1 MAKDFN
7 NPQVVESYDAHI
19 RKLIPGY
26 ELVHQQIQAVLNC
39 YVTEDAHVLI
49 IGCGTGYELGYL
61 MALNPTWSFTV
72 TELSENMLNQTRQRV
87 EAAGQLHRV
96 NFVLGSHTAFEEVSC
111 FDAVLS
117 ILVTHFIALSEKT
130 NFLAKAFELLKPQ
143 GIFLSFDL
151 MQTHSN
157 FEQRVLPEFCQ
168 MQGLSAAQAT
178 KMMQRLEDD
187 FELISQQHYQ
197 SLLTEIGFD
206 QIYCF
211 SQIFSY
217 AAYSAFKTSMD

>member
-7 NPQVVESYDAHI
+7 SPQVVESYDAHI

-39 YVTEDAHVLI
+39 YVAEDAHVLI

-117 ILVTHFIALSEKT
+117 ILVTHFIPLSEK
-130 NFLAKAFELLKPQ
+130 NEFLTKAFELLKPQ

-151 MQTHSN
+151 MQTHSR
-157 FEQRVLPEFCQ
+157 FEQHVLPEFCK
-168 MQGLSAAQAT
+168 MQGLSASQAT

-197 SLLTEIGFD
+197 SLLREIGFD
-206 QIYCF
+206 QINCF

-217 AAYSAFKTSMD
+217 AAYCAFKTSMD

>member
-7 NPQVVESYDAHI
+7 SPQVVESYDAHI

-39 YVTEDAHVLI
+39 YVAEDAHVLI

-72 TELSENMLNQTRQRV
+72 TELSENMLNQTRQSV

-96 NFVLGSHTAFEEVSC
+96 KFVLGSHTTFEQASC
-111 FDAVLS
+111 FDAALS
-117 ILVTHFIALSEKT
+117 ILVTHFIALSEK
-130 NFLAKAFELLKPQ
+130 NEFLTKAFELLKPQ

-187 FELISQQHYQ
+187 FELISQQYYQ
-197 SLLTEIGFD
+197 SLLREIGFD
-206 QIYCF
+206 QIHCF

-217 AAYSAFKTSMD
+217 AAYCAFKTSIN

>member
-96 NFVLGSHTAFEEVSC
+96 NFVLGSHTTFEQMSC

-117 ILVTHFIALSEKT
+117 ILVTHFIPLPEKT
-130 NFLAKAFELLKPQ
+130 VFLVKAFELLKPQ

-151 MQTHSN
+151 MQANSN

-168 MQGLSAAQAT
+168 MQGLSAVQAT

-197 SLLTEIGFD
+197 NLLTEIGFD
-206 QIYCF
+206 QIHCF

-217 AAYSAFKTSMD
+217 AAYSAFKTSID

>member
-7 NPQVVESYDAHI
+7 SPQVVESYDAHI

-39 YVTEDAHVLI
+39 YVAEDAHVLI

-72 TELSENMLNQTRQRV
+72 TELSENMLNQTRQSV

-96 NFVLGSHTAFEEVSC
+96 KFVLGSHTTFEQASC
-111 FDAVLS
+111 FDAALS
-117 ILVTHFIALSEKT
+117 ILVTHFILLSEKT

-143 GIFLSFDL
+143 GIFVSFDL
-151 MQTHSN
+151 MQTHSR
-157 FEQRVLPEFCQ
+157 FEQHILPEFCK
-168 MQGLSAAQAT
+168 MQGLSALQAT

-197 SLLTEIGFD
+197 SLLREIGFD
-206 QIYCF
+206 QINCF

-217 AAYSAFKTSMD
+217 AAYCAFKTSMD